1 MDVRALVHE
10 DTQRMFALVGENVD
24 VVRVVIGLPR
34 QISLANN
41 FEVEVIMPRGQNSLQ
56 QAARVSVKD
65 LVIPVLI
72 GVNPPER
79 LAKQK
84 VITNIIFY
92 EKSGMHQ
99 VDYPAIINQISEART
114 FFLPSLTEE

>member
-1 MDVRALVHE
+1 
-10 DTQRMFALVGENVD
+10 VD
-24 VVRVVIGLPR
+24 AVCIVISLPR
-34 QISLANN
+34 QIILVNN
-41 FEVEVIMPRGQNSLQ
+41 FEVEIIVPRGQSSLQ

-65 LVIPVLI
+65 LVIPMLI
-72 GVNPPER
+72 GINPPER

-99 VDYPAIINQISEART
+99 VDYPAIINQISEAT
-114 FFLPSLTEE
+114 YFLSPLTY

>member
-1 MDVRALVHE
+1 
-10 DTQRMFALVGENVD
+10 MFALVGENVD

-41 FEVEVIMPRGQNSLQ
+41 FEVEVITPRGQNSLQ
-56 QAARVSVKD
+56 KAARVSVKD